1 MQFTYQYRYGS
12 QSQSAINEET
22 LEVLYIAL
30 TVTKTQLSRR
40 CISRHWGCGISIDVI
55 NLAEVTWYYS
65 ATNI

>member
-40 CISRHWGCGISIDVI
+40 CISRH
-55 NLAEVTWYYS
+55 
-65 ATNI
+65 